1 MHAGEVI
8 LVGAFRESIELCED
22 SGLRI
27 AGIFDSAAKGMFNGY
42 EILGTDET
50 AAENFSKWGHIPVLV
65 TPDSPGV
72 RLRLVEFYEAAG
84 YKIRG
89 VISPAAT
96 ISRSALIDPTAMIQ
110 SGVNVSADARIGRH
124 ARLNVRANVMHDAT
138 IGDFATIGPN
148 AVILGRSSICNGA
161 YVGANATIL
170 PGIQIAENST
180 IGAGAVVT
188 RDTVAS
194 SIVAG
199 VPARPLRAI

>member
-22 SGLRI
+22 AGLKI
-27 AGIFDSAAKGMFNGY
+27 AGIFDSQSSRLFAGY

-50 AAENFSKWGHIPVLV
+50 AAANVGKWGHIPVLI

-72 RLRLVEFYEAAG
+72 RLRLVGFYEAAG

-89 VISPAAT
+89 IISPAAT
-96 ISRSALIDPTAMIQ
+96 VSRSALIDSTAVIQ
-110 SGVNVSADARIGRH
+110 SGVNVSADARIGQH
-124 ARLNVRANVMHDAT
+124 TRLNVRANVMHGAT
-138 IGDFATIGPN
+138 IGDFATVAPN
-148 AVILGRSSICNGA
+148 AVVLGRSSIGTGA
-161 YVGANATIL
+161 YIGANATIL
-170 PGIQIAENST
+170 PGIRIAEKST
-180 IGAGAVVT
+180 VGAGAVVT